1 MNECFFL
8 MAEKYFIIVLF
19 LCHLQQI
26 HTLSCVHDRDCLSNE
41 FSCDQEYVYKCDLAA
56 STCTCHECEPNFFAA
71 DEFTCQKNW
80 GWTFVNQDGVCIFDD
95 VTINYVRHEIVWRR
109 LSDYLKE
116 QKIAG
121 NVNDEP
127 THILLQSSSSAPNFV
142 NYIQWYFPYNER
154 TYFDVT
160 TSQQCG
166 EIGGY
171 WQIRQKLNFA
181 LLKYDPYTFH
191 DVCASGIGN
200 CITNNNWF
208 DKEKDVC
215 YGAYSA
221 SVVHQKLTDGSSM
234 SAAWGG
240 DGYCYSAP
248 QSIVDGISAKQA
260 CCICCDNYPRWEHYT
275 YKQIA
280 CHKANDFIEI
290 KHEPTYEIY
299 DPMVWQYGSNG
310 LTSVQPM
317 VSSAYPKIAFSDF
330 KTPRECLYAIQ
341 FQGYGRK
348 NFHPKTFAWQYVSG
362 GRSRCF
368 YANPQ
373 MSDQYLEELE
383 YMYTCIGGVNV
394 EGSQFLNTYQH
405 NDFAAIEQIWNSV
418 TAEPVVTTTPEP
430 VDCEPVI
437 VSRGEPYIYHYRKQC
452 VDHTIQ
458 NPIVYGQ
465 SQTSISL
472 DHCKSMCSGGGVCL
486 VEPCQPCIGLQYEAG
501 SCKLCLSDS
510 LQDSFFANVYLL
522 TATSECESVV
532 TTTPEPVVTTT
543 PEPVVTTT
551 PEPVVTTTPEP
562 VVTTT
567 PEPVV
572 TTTPEPV
579 VTTTPE
585 QVVTTPPALP
595 FTVVEGACFIGGAH
609 ANVASSAQSCYENV
623 QYYVGNYYLSSG
635 TLIPWN
641 VIYFLPSQT
650 CMYFDVSSS
659 DLIKVSNPSAESCTR
674 GIYYED
680 WSTFLR
686 GNEPVVTTTP
696 EPVVTTTP
704 EPVVTTTTKPRND
717 IVLPIIAGC
726 VATFVI
732 VLAAIYGCYKY
743 KAKAAPYAPD
753 SGLNAYQ
760 PMINTRDM
768 TNAINSE
775 NLT

>member
-1 MNECFFL
+1 
-8 MAEKYFIIVLF
+8 
-19 LCHLQQI
+19 
-26 HTLSCVHDRDCLSNE
+26 
-41 FSCDQEYVYKCDLAA
+41 
-56 STCTCHECEPNFFAA
+56 
-71 DEFTCQKNW
+71 
-80 GWTFVNQDGVCIFDD
+80 
-95 VTINYVRHEIVWRR
+95 
-109 LSDYLKE
+109 
-116 QKIAG
+116 
-121 NVNDEP
+121 
-127 THILLQSSSSAPNFV
+127 
-142 NYIQWYFPYNER
+142 
-154 TYFDVT
+154 
-160 TSQQCG
+160 
-166 EIGGY
+166 
-171 WQIRQKLNFA
+171 
-181 LLKYDPYTFH
+181 
-191 DVCASGIGN
+191 
-200 CITNNNWF
+200 
-208 DKEKDVC
+208 
-215 YGAYSA
+215 
-221 SVVHQKLTDGSSM
+221 M
-234 SAAWGG
+234 SAARGG

-373 MSDQYLEELE
+373 MSDKYLEELE

-394 EGSQFLNTYQH
+394 EGSQLLNTYQH

-418 TAEPVVTTTPEP
+418 TAEP
-430 VDCEPVI
+430 
-437 VSRGEPYIYHYRKQC
+437 
-452 VDHTIQ
+452 
-458 NPIVYGQ
+458 
-465 SQTSISL
+465 
-472 DHCKSMCSGGGVCL
+472 
-486 VEPCQPCIGLQYEAG
+486 
-501 SCKLCLSDS
+501 
-510 LQDSFFANVYLL
+510 
-522 TATSECESVV
+522 VV

-585 QVVTTPPALP
+585 PVVTTTPEPVVTTTPEPVVTTTPEPVVTTPPALP

-635 TLIPWN
+635 ILIPWN

-704 EPVVTTTTKPRND
+704 EPVVTTTPEPVVTTTPEPVVTTTPEAVVTTTPEPVVTTTPEPVVTTTPEPVVTTTPEPVVTTTPEPQR
-717 IVLPIIAGC
+717 ILIIAGC
-726 VATFVI
+726 VAAFVI

-753 SGLNAYQ
+753 SGLTAYH

-768 TNAINSE
+768 KNAINSE
-775 NLT
+775 FLT